1 MLHFHFTDLKLNM
14 LGHINSQL
22 EAHNNMT
29 INKNKDTYFQQLYF
43 NKSLCMTVPWFKTLF
58 NTFKKDCEKPTL
70 TDSGD
75 YRSLN
80 FSSPQLAGVNGKGL
94 LRKLDFSEI
103 FDDSPDLDEQLTLCP
118 LTEQDRFPDIQIS
131 RKSQKICTIPSRVR
145 PLIDYNAI
153 INFPEYNDT
162 EPYNT
167 LSGNLLLPSSN
178 ASLSK
183 EEQCDKLLDS
193 LDCHL
198 ATNVRGGT
206 GRQYSGGILA
216 CPGFEV
222 DKKTKEI
229 TLGAEY
235 WYSGTIGYFGPI
247 KNMDYYRRI
256 ISAKFCE
263 LVKLVC
269 EVLEKNS
276 STDQQLSISD
286 RSMDKTIKKINKHY
300 INFVQWLD
308 TFEENEGKNI
318 QKLELFGNNTI
329 PLGLNNDRKKCNT
342 DFLWSTPK
350 YFQTTLGAAPP
361 KNYIKKNYD
370 NVLALDLN
378 REGKNF
384 HFGHS
389 FHSDFNANMLTAL
402 KMVNQEDYDCSYFS
416 ALGPHLFYLRGLAK
430 SLVKWNLD
438 IYQKLKNESSS
449 RNRSRKS
456 SYTSVIS
463 DNGDGDNESNNEILC
478 SSDVET
484 SSINNGGLVLNLTD
498 LKQEINLDIDNAEK
512 RWPRVFKRLNEIE
525 GMVEEE
531 FKRVKRT

>member
-58 NTFKKDCEKPTL
+58 NTFKKDCEKP
-70 TDSGD
+70 D
-75 YRSLN
+75 RSLREAVLQQYRN
-80 FSSPQLAGVNGKGL
+80 FASPQLAGVNGKGL

-216 CPGFEV
+216 CPVGC
-222 DKKTKEI
+222 
-229 TLGAEY
+229 L
-235 WYSGTIGYFGPI
+235 
-247 KNMDYYRRI
+247 
-256 ISAKFCE
+256 
-263 LVKLVC
+263 
-269 EVLEKNS
+269 
-276 STDQQLSISD
+276 
-286 RSMDKTIKKINKHY
+286 
-300 INFVQWLD
+300 
-308 TFEENEGKNI
+308 
-318 QKLELFGNNTI
+318 
-329 PLGLNNDRKKCNT
+329 
-342 DFLWSTPK
+342 
-350 YFQTTLGAAPP
+350 
-361 KNYIKKNYD
+361 
-370 NVLALDLN
+370 
-378 REGKNF
+378 
-384 HFGHS
+384 
-389 FHSDFNANMLTAL
+389 
-402 KMVNQEDYDCSYFS
+402 
-416 ALGPHLFYLRGLAK
+416 
-430 SLVKWNLD
+430 
-438 IYQKLKNESSS
+438 
-449 RNRSRKS
+449 
-456 SYTSVIS
+456 
-463 DNGDGDNESNNEILC
+463 
-478 SSDVET
+478 
-484 SSINNGGLVLNLTD
+484 
-498 LKQEINLDIDNAEK
+498 
-512 RWPRVFKRLNEIE
+512 
-525 GMVEEE
+525 
-531 FKRVKRT
+531 